1 MKIFSL
7 LSRKKP
13 PLTFS
18 SLLSIFT
25 TALFFVGLT
34 LTMAMTLSSSF
45 VVIVFAADGTQRTAS
60 PRHGFISTATTTT
73 TTTTTDDGISFN
85 IPISAEEEDG
95 GGEGQGEDDED
106 ERGEEDNARSPL
118 RIAFVKPSFTYAA
131 YQLNGFYNFYQK
143 YRHLSDGTTNITTD
157 LNLLTAKVPD
167 KTYLTYRDDPSDTP
181 RVPSQQNYYEK
192 LKELVEQK
200 ASSSSSSQNL
210 AIDIEDIT
218 DKEVHEGDI
227 FDSSGNNAYDIL
239 FLFHQEYVTQS
250 EYDNLKKFVVEN
262 GGTIVFNDANIF
274 TVEVKYNS
282 VDNTITLVR
291 GHGWAYDDDDAG
303 IGSAWHSDSERW
315 LNENQQWIGSNFI
328 EIPASDDED
337 VTFSN
342 NPFNY
347 SHSEEQIVTN
357 PNAEIILDF
366 MVMGDVSYEIDKD
379 DIDNVQDFPGFGKVA
394 VYEMM
399 SGKGKVINIGIFAHK
414 LEDNE
419 AFLEFYDKEI
429 LPRALR

>member
-1 MKIFSL
+1 
-7 LSRKKP
+7 
-13 PLTFS
+13 
-18 SLLSIFT
+18 
-25 TALFFVGLT
+25 
-34 LTMAMTLSSSF
+34 MAMTLSSSF
-45 VVIVFAADGTQRTAS
+45 VVIVFAADGTQQMAS
-60 PRHGFISTATTTT
+60 PRHSFVSTTG
-73 TTTTTDDGISFN
+73 DDGISFD
-85 IPISAEEEDG
+85 IPITKEEEEEDG
-95 GGEGQGEDDED
+95 GG
-106 ERGEEDNARSPL
+106 GEEDNARSPL
-118 RIAFVKPSFTYAA
+118 RVAFVKPSFTYAA

-143 YRHLSDGTTNITTD
+143 YRHLSDETTNITTD
-157 LNLLTAKVPD
+157 LNLLTVKVPD
-167 KTYLTYRDDPSDTP
+167 KTYLNYRDDPSDTP

-192 LKELVEQK
+192 LRELVEQK

-227 FDSSGNNAYDIL
+227 FDSDGNNAYDIL
-239 FLFHQEYVTQS
+239 FLFHQEYVTQP

-291 GHGWAYDDDDAG
+291 GHGWAYDARTG
-303 IGSAWHSDSERW
+303 NAWHAESERW
-315 LNENQQWIGSNFI
+315 LEENQQWVGSNFI

-379 DIDNVQDFPGFGKVA
+379 DIDNVLDFPGFGKVA